1 MPDFFSTSVWLTQMM
16 LTTEFYNFNPKFTR
30 SLFNHPNLLS
40 LVGFLSLAEH
50 LVGLEPMNLIVI
62 TMP

>member
-1 MPDFFSTSVWLTQMM
+1 MM
-16 LTTEFYNFNPKFTR
+16 LTTEFYNFNPKFSR

-40 LVGFLSLAEH
+40 LVGFLSLVEH
-50 LVGLEPMNLIVI
+50 LVGFEPMNPTAI